1 MSHGHSNK
9 DPNPLLQLSRGM
21 PASTQGTRGRQS
33 LLTRCLWNRRGWRH
47 LLLLSNW
54 RRGGDLVK
62 LLLGD
67 QADCLRVR
75 DWPRLDRHRTTHF
88 HSTHTPHLSQERLLK
103 AFHSNALSSGNVTDK
118 KIVFKIEC
126 CWGSQ
131 DPRWGS
137 GGKPWSYWTDRNLE
151 TFWSFSRERRT
162 VNLKREEIMLLTILH
177 EWITNDPYFCL
188 STSYSNGKNHILQ
201 KCSGKWTTK

>member
-1 MSHGHSNK
+1 MRLWQVNCQVTNHIHHFSGLSETINKQTELISAQKMSHGHSNK

-47 LLLLSNW
+47 LLLLSNR

-103 AFHSNALSSGNVTDK
+103 AFHSNALSSGMVLTK
-118 KIVFKIEC
+118 K
-126 CWGSQ
+126 
-131 DPRWGS
+131 
-137 GGKPWSYWTDRNLE
+137 L
-151 TFWSFSRERRT
+151 FSR
-162 VNLKREEIMLLTILH
+162 
-177 EWITNDPYFCL
+177 
-188 STSYSNGKNHILQ
+188 
-201 KCSGKWTTK
+201 